1 MWWTRVLPLVGLSC
15 LLAGSALAQPAGD
28 AQIDGP
34 PPPLPP
40 LTIARDTI
48 GHATVRGMRL
58 PSPLS
63 FDGTLDEAF
72 YRDVQPF
79 GDFIQMEPFAGQAAT
94 EKTEVWVFFDDKN
107 IYISARMWESDPSKR
122 VTSDMRRDSNNLY
135 FNDHI
140 GFLLD
145 TFYDHRN
152 GYFFYA
158 NARGGMVDAQLS
170 NEQPNNNWNGLWD
183 VRAADFEQGWTAEF
197 RIPFRSLRFRES
209 AHIWGVNFR
218 RMVRWKNEV
227 SFLTAVSPSLGG
239 RRGLTRVSNAGTLVG
254 LDSPGKLRNLDVKP
268 YVLGSDVTNNLATP
282 AVRHDGTADFGVD
295 AKWGITQ
302 SVVTDFTYN
311 TDFAQVE
318 DDEAQVNLTR
328 FSVLFPEKREFFL
341 EGQGVFNFAGGGA
354 NQGNGGI
361 PQATQNQPTNNTPVL
376 FFSRRIGLQS
386 NAVIPILGG
395 ARMLARTGGTQIG
408 ALHMRTEDVGTIDAT
423 DFSVFRVQR
432 DVLARSRVGVIGT
445 RRGPSISGV
454 GENYAYGTDA
464 AFNFLTD
471 LQVNAY
477 WAKTDTPG
485 RDGSDTSYRGQ
496 FNWNADRTGFQ
507 VDHLFVGRDFTPE
520 VGFLR
525 RTAFYRTY
533 SSARFSPRPK
543 NQRYV
548 RKVFYEASVDY
559 FEDPDHH
566 PESKELQG
574 ALRMEMA
581 SSDQWA
587 VEATHSY
594 ERLVAPFTVVPGVVV
609 PSGEY
614 QFNQAR
620 ALFTLGSQ
628 RPVSGTIQLARG
640 GFYGGTLQEVSWR
653 GRAEFGAQFLVEPTI
668 SFNLFDTPWGDGDSN
683 IVSSR
688 LTYALTPR
696 MFISALVQYQSAS
709 DAFTTNARFRW
720 EYQPGSELFVVYSDG
735 RST

>member
-1 MWWTRVLPLVGLSC
+1 
-15 LLAGSALAQPAGD
+15 
-28 AQIDGP
+28 
-34 PPPLPP
+34 
-40 LTIARDTI
+40 
-48 GHATVRGMRL
+48 
-58 PSPLS
+58 
-63 FDGTLDEAF
+63 
-72 YRDVQPF
+72 
-79 GDFIQMEPFAGQAAT
+79 
-94 EKTEVWVFFDDKN
+94 
-107 IYISARMWESDPSKR
+107 
-122 VTSDMRRDSNNLY
+122 
-135 FNDHI
+135 
-140 GFLLD
+140 
-145 TFYDHRN
+145 
-152 GYFFYA
+152 
-158 NARGGMVDAQLS
+158 MVDAQLS

-341 EGQGVFNFAGGGA
+341 EGQGVFDFAGGGA

-445 RRGPSISGV
+445 RRGPSVSGA

-485 RDGSDTSYRGQ
+485 PRRMDTSYRGQ

-533 SSARFSPRPK
+533 GSARFSPRPE

-548 RKVFYEASVDY
+548 RKVF
-559 FEDPDHH
+559 
-566 PESKELQG
+566 
-574 ALRMEMA
+574 
-581 SSDQWA
+581 
-587 VEATHSY
+587 
-594 ERLVAPFTVVPGVVV
+594 
-609 PSGEY
+609 
-614 QFNQAR
+614 
-620 ALFTLGSQ
+620 
-628 RPVSGTIQLARG
+628 
-640 GFYGGTLQEVSWR
+640 
-653 GRAEFGAQFLVEPTI
+653 
-668 SFNLFDTPWGDGDSN
+668 
-683 IVSSR
+683 
-688 LTYALTPR
+688 
-696 MFISALVQYQSAS
+696 
-709 DAFTTNARFRW
+709 
-720 EYQPGSELFVVYSDG
+720 
-735 RST
+735 